1 MKRLCFILI
10 LIIATPCCATAQ
22 QYQDTSLS
30 ISQRIEDLLEHLTLD
45 EKLSLME
52 HRNPPISRLG
62 LGAYSWWNEALHGVA
77 RNGRATVF
85 PMPIALAATWDTAL
99 IRKVFNVVAFEA
111 RIKHLASQIDS
122 SYNNSDKSIEA
133 MLSDLC
139 QMADSTTLHPA
150 LQPTDNAGLSFF
162 APNINIFRDPRWG
175 RGMETYGEDPWLTA
189 QMGLAVVMG
198 LQHLP
203 SDAPNPFR
211 RKLATAACLKH
222 FAVHSGPEGSRHQFN
237 AQVTQRD
244 LYSTYLPAFAY
255 IIQHSDIKQV
265 MSAYNRLNGIPC
277 STNEMLLEDILRN
290 RWQYNGI
297 IVTDCWALNDCWE
310 RDSKT
315 PRHETHSTATL
326 AAKDAFGM
334 EVDLECG
341 SGLQALRDAVDSGY
355 IPEKQIDEHL
365 LRILSTRMELGID
378 DIPQNCNTARDFRET
393 TRLDPAATQS
403 LSDYYNKAD
412 DSHRLEVNVAK
423 QSMVLLKNN
432 GILPMN
438 LSGKRNY
445 ALVGPNSDDSAMV
458 LGNYNG
464 APNHFLLTSIKEAF
478 LQNRPSNISLFQE
491 QGCELVTSNT
501 KIPKKFWKRLK
512 KSDAVIFVGGLSPA
526 IEGEEL
532 QVDLPGFYRGDRTKI
547 ELPETQVQLIQ
558 AIKQKTGK
566 PIILVLCTGSAIGLE
581 AVKDY
586 VDAIVV
592 AWYGGEAMGQALWEN
607 LTCYD
612 GVRQASTNA
621 AFGNLP
627 ITFYRNTQQLPP
639 FDDYSMQ
646 RRTYRYLE
654 DEPLFPFGYGLRYSQ
669 HQLDTVWY
677 DSATHTVNGNISLKL
692 HPQLSQECVCVQVYL
707 QNPNDTLAPKKSL
720 IGFKQVTADT
730 QSCQQIAFSIPI
742 ESDCFLQYDEA
753 SQQLIAPKKG
763 SRFVLQVGFSSAN
776 RDLIDIPI
784 TW

>member
-1 MKRLCFILI
+1 
-10 LIIATPCCATAQ
+10 
-22 QYQDTSLS
+22 
-30 ISQRIEDLLEHLTLD
+30 
-45 EKLSLME
+45 
-52 HRNPPISRLG
+52 
-62 LGAYSWWNEALHGVA
+62 
-77 RNGRATVF
+77 
-85 PMPIALAATWDTAL
+85 MPIALAATWDTAL

-111 RIKHLASQIDS
+111 RIKHLAFQTDS

-133 MLSDLC
+133 ILSDLC

-175 RGMETYGEDPWLTA
+175 RGMETFGEDPWLTA
-189 QMGLAVVMG
+189 QMGLAAVNG

-203 SDAPNPFR
+203 SKAPFSER
-211 RKLATAACLKH
+211 LATAACLKH
-222 FAVHSGPEGSRHQFN
+222 FAVHSGPESTRHQFD
-237 AQVTQRD
+237 AQVSSRD
-244 LYSTYLPAFAY
+244 LHTTYLPAFAY
-255 IIQHSDIKQV
+255 IIQHSDVKQV

-277 STNEMLLEDILRN
+277 STNEMLLEEMLRN
-290 RWQYNGI
+290 RWHYNGI

-326 AAKDAFGM
+326 AAKDAFGK

-355 IPEKQIDEHL
+355 LSEKQIDEHL
-365 LRILSTRMELGID
+365 RRILSTRMELGID
-378 DIPQNCNTARDFRET
+378 DIPQNCSTASALRKAT
-393 TRLDPAATQS
+393 GLNSAAMQAIVTFY
-403 LSDYYNKAD
+403 DNAN

-423 QSMVLLKNN
+423 QSMVLLQNN
-432 GILPMN
+432 GILPLD
-438 LSGKRNY
+438 LSEKRNY

-464 APNHFLLTSIKEAF
+464 APNHFLHTSIKEAF
-478 LQNRPSNISLFQE
+478 LQNRPNNIALFHE
-491 QGCELVTSNT
+491 QGCGLVTSNT
-501 KIPKKFWKRLK
+501 RASKKFWKQLQ

-526 IEGEEL
+526 VEGEEL

-558 AIKQKTGK
+558 AIKQKAGK

-592 AWYGGEAMGQALWEN
+592 TWYGGEAMGQALWEN
-607 LTCYD
+607 LTCHD
-612 GVRQASTNA
+612 GVRQVATNA
-621 AFGNLP
+621 SFGNLP

-639 FDDYSMQ
+639 FEDYSMQ
-646 RRTYRYLE
+646 RRTYRYMA
-654 DEPLFPFGYGLRYSQ
+654 DEPLYPFGYGLRYSQ
-669 HQLDTVWY
+669 HKLDTAWY
-677 DSATHTVNGNISLKL
+677 DSATHAVSGSISIEL
-692 HPQLSQECVCVQVYL
+692 HPKLSQERICIQVYL
-707 QNPNDTLAPKKSL
+707 QNPNDSLAPKKSL
-720 IGFKQVTADT
+720 VGFKQVAADT
-730 QSCQQIAFSIPI
+730 QSSQQIAFSIPL
-742 ESDCFLQYDEA
+742 EADSFLQYDEA
-753 SQQLIAPKKG
+753 SQQPIAPKKG

>member
-1 MKRLCFILI
+1 MKRLCLILI
-10 LIIATPCCATAQ
+10 LIIVAPWRATAQ
-22 QYQDTSLS
+22 QYQDTSLP
-30 ISQRIEDLLEHLTLD
+30 ISQRVEDLLEHLTLD

-52 HRNPPISRLG
+52 HRNPAIPRLG

-99 IRKVFNVVAFEA
+99 IRKTFNVVALEA
-111 RIKHLASQIDS
+111 RIKHLASQTDS
-122 SYNNSDKSIEA
+122 SYNNSNKSIEA
-133 MLSDLC
+133 ILSDLC

-150 LQPTDNAGLSFF
+150 VQSTDNAGLSFF

-175 RGMETYGEDPWLTA
+175 RGMETFGEDPWLTA
-189 QMGLAVVMG
+189 QMGLAAVNG

-203 SDAPNPFR
+203 SKAPFSER
-211 RKLATAACLKH
+211 LATAACLKH
-222 FAVHSGPEGSRHQFN
+222 FAVHSGPESTRHQFD
-237 AQVTQRD
+237 AQVSARD
-244 LYSTYLPAFAY
+244 LHTTYLPAFAY
-255 IIQHSDIKQV
+255 IIQHSDVKQV
-265 MSAYNRLNGIPC
+265 MSAYNRLNGTPC
-277 STNEMLLEDILRN
+277 STNKMLLEEMLRN
-290 RWQYNGI
+290 RWHYNGI

-310 RDSKT
+310 QDSKT

-326 AAKDAFGM
+326 AAKDAFGK

-355 IPEKQIDEHL
+355 LSEKQIDEHL
-365 LRILSTRMELGID
+365 RRILSTRMELGID

-464 APNHFLLTSIKEAF
+464 APNHYLHTSIKEAF
-478 LQNRPSNISLFQE
+478 LQNCPHNITLFQE
-491 QGCELVTSNT
+491 QGCGLVTNST
-501 KIPKKFWKRLK
+501 KVSKKFWKRLQQ
-512 KSDAVIFVGGLSPA
+512 SDAVIFVGGLSPA
-526 IEGEEL
+526 VEGEEL

-547 ELPETQVQLIQ
+547 ELPETQVQMIQ

-592 AWYGGEAMGQALWEN
+592 TWYGGEAMGQALWEN
-607 LTCYD
+607 LTCHD
-612 GVRQASTNA
+612 GVHQVAANAS
-621 AFGNLP
+621 FGNLP

-639 FDDYSMQ
+639 FEDYSMQ
-646 RRTYRYLE
+646 RRTYRYMAE
-654 DEPLFPFGYGLRYSQ
+654 EPLYLFGYGLRYSQ

-677 DSATHTVNGNISLKL
+677 DSATHTVNGSITVEL
-692 HPQLSQECVCVQVYL
+692 HPKLSQERVCVQVYL
-707 QNPNDTLAPKKSL
+707 QNPSDSLAPTKSL
-720 IGFKQVTADT
+720 VGFKQVTADT
-730 QSCQQIAFSIPI
+730 QSSQQISFSIPL
-742 ESDCFLQYDEA
+742 EADSFLQYDEA